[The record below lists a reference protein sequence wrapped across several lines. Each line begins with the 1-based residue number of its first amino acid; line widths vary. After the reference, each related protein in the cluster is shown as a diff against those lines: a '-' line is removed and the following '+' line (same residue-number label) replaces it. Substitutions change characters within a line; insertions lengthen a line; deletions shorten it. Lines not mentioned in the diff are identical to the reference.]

1 LHSRKKDVPPS
12 NNIAEISN
20 RLPTN
25 SQNRMETPYTQQKS
39 MRNHGKTQP
48 EMIKMKDYEILYDTG
63 KVRKLVACM
72 EN

>member
-1 LHSRKKDVPPS
+1 
-12 NNIAEISN
+12 
-20 RLPTN
+20 
-25 SQNRMETPYTQQKS
+25 METPYTQQKS
-39 MRNHGKTQP
+39 MLNHGKTQP